1 MSFKLGIDNRIVK
14 SEFTT
19 NRNKKIMTYK
29 AEVLF
34 WLGLEN
40 RVKYYNLDRSKLL
53 YSKKR
58 TR

>member
-14 SEFTT
+14 GEFTT
-19 NRNKKIMTYK
+19 NRHKKIMTYK

-40 RVKYYNLDRSKLL
+40 RVK
-53 YSKKR
+53 
-58 TR
+58 